1 MRERCIKWA
10 LELLDGEIDVPAF
23 FVNTMILL
31 KTMEYSVGQCGT
43 LYTLSINVWGSTYPY
58 DKIYLPRLWL

>member
-23 FVNTMILL
+23 FVNTVILL
-31 KTMEYSVGQCGT
+31 KTMVYDVGQCGT
-43 LYTLSINVWGSTYPY
+43 LSTLSINV
-58 DKIYLPRLWL
+58 